1 MKRLK
6 RLPVLLIAVLMCF
19 LQACDKNNN
28 LSLFSVQNDVELGQQ
43 VSQEIANNPQ
53 EFPVLSES
61 QYPEAYTYLEGILDE
76 ILASDEVAYKEEFA
90 WEIKIIQDDDVL
102 NAFATPGGYIYIYT
116 GLIKYLDSEDDLAGV
131 LGHEIAHA
139 DLRHTSRQ
147 LQRQYGISI
156 LLSVAL
162 GQDPGTLEQIAAQ
175 IAGGLAGLRF
185 SREFEEEAD
194 SRSVDYL
201 ADTDYACNSAAS
213 FFEKLLAE
221 EQNSGTPEFL
231 STHPSPDNRVAD
243 INAKAEDINCDTTPL
258 NPSSYDNFKN
268 MLP

>member
-1 MKRLK
+1 MR
-6 RLPVLLIAVLMCF
+6 RLPVLLLVVLMCF

-28 LSLFSVQNDVELGQQ
+28 LSLFSIENDRELGAQ
-43 VSQEIANNPQ
+43 VSQEIENNPQ
-53 EFPVLSES
+53 EFPILSEA
-61 QYPEAYTYLEGILDE
+61 QYPQAYSYLQGILND
-76 ILASDEVAYKEEFA
+76 ILDSDEVAYREEFA
-90 WEIKIIQDDDVL
+90 WEIKIIQNDDVL
-102 NAFATPGGYIYIYT
+102 NAFATPGGYLYVYT

-131 LGHEIAHA
+131 LGHEIAHS

-162 GQDPGTLEQIAAQ
+162 GQDAGTLEQIVAQ

-201 ADTDYACNSAAS
+201 ADSDYACNSAAS
-213 FFEKLLAE
+213 FFQKLLSE
-221 EQNSGTPEFL
+221 EEGGNAPPEFL

-243 INAKAEDINCDTTPL
+243 INAKAEDLNCDTTPL
-258 NPSSYDNFKN
+258 NPSSYDNFKS

>member
-1 MKRLK
+1 M
-6 RLPVLLIAVLMCF
+6 
-19 LQACDKNNN
+19 
-28 LSLFSVQNDVELGQQ
+28 ND
-43 VSQEIANNPQ
+43 
-53 EFPVLSES
+53 
-61 QYPEAYTYLEGILDE
+61 
-76 ILASDEVAYKEEFA
+76 ILASDEVAYREEFA
-90 WEIKIIQDDDVL
+90 WEVKIIQNDDVL
-102 NAFATPGGYIYIYT
+102 NAFATPGGYIYVYT
-116 GLIKYLDSEDDLAGV
+116 GLIKYLDNEDDLAGV

-162 GQDPGTLEQIAAQ
+162 GQDAGTLEQIVAQ

-213 FFEKLLAE
+213 FFQKLLQE
-221 EQNSGTPEFL
+221 GESNNPPEFL

-243 INAKAEDINCDTTPL
+243 INAKAQEINCDTTPL
-258 NPSSYDNFKN
+258 DPASFDSFKAS
-268 MLP
+268 LP